1 MVLHYYGLVY
11 YVLNYLGGKLQEGIA
26 QLGVAERKQPEG
38 IAQLGVAERKQP
50 EGIAQLGV
58 AERKSLEGIAQLGV
72 VEGSLDPFAK
82 DGDATTVAG
91 D

>member
-1 MVLHYYGLVY
+1 LVLHYYGLVY
-11 YVLNYLGGKLQEGIA
+11 YVLNYLGGKLQE
-26 QLGVAERKQPEG
+26 R
-38 IAQLGVAERKQP
+38 
-50 EGIAQLGV
+50 IAQLGV

>member
-1 MVLHYYGLVY
+1 LVLHYYGLVY
-11 YVLNYLGGKLQEGIA
+11 YVLNYLGGKLQ
-26 QLGVAERKQPEG
+26 EG

>member
-1 MVLHYYGLVY
+1 LVLNYYGLVY
-11 YVLNYLGGKLQEGIA
+11 YVLNYLGGKLQ
-26 QLGVAERKQPEG
+26 EG